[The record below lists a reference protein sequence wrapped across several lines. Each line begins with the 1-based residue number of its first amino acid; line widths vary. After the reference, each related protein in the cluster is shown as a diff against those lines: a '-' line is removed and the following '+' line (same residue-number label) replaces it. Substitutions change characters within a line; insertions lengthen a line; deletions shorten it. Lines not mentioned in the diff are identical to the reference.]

1 MDIVSLTREP
11 CDAETVWQRQYRDS
25 ITSIAALCD
34 ALELKPEQLSL
45 SHAAARQFP
54 LRVPRSYVRRMS
66 KSDPR
71 DPLLLQ
77 VLPHADED
85 TQTAGFGTDPLVE
98 LTKLKSP
105 GLLQKYHGRALLLAT
120 GCCGIHCR
128 YCFRRHFPY
137 SMQNPRRDGWRQVL
151 DEIAEDTSI
160 TEIILSGGDPLV
172 LGDRELAELVLRLES
187 IPHVRRLR
195 IHTRLPAVIPSRIN
209 EELIAWVNDT
219 ALNVVIVLH
228 INHAREISA
237 SLRDRLQMLCA
248 ANCTVLNQSVL
259 LRGINDTPDALI
271 RLSERLFQAGVL
283 PYYLHLL
290 DKVQGAAHFEVGEAE
305 ACRIMRKVAAR
316 LPGYL
321 VPRLAKEE
329 PGNAGKTLI
338 AF

>member
-1 MDIVSLTREP
+1 
-11 CDAETVWQRQYRDS
+11 
-25 ITSIAALCD
+25 
-34 ALELKPEQLSL
+34 
-45 SHAAARQFP
+45 
-54 LRVPRSYVRRMS
+54 MS

-85 TQTAGFGTDPLVE
+85 AQTAGFSADPLVE
-98 LTKLKSP
+98 LTQFKSP
-105 GLLQKYHGRALLLAT
+105 GLLQKYHGRTLLLAT

-137 SMQNPRRDGWRQVL
+137 SMQNPRQDGWRQVL
-151 DEIAEDTSI
+151 DEIAEDTDI

-172 LGDRELAELVLRLES
+172 LRDRELAELVLRLES
-187 IPHVRRLR
+187 IAHVRRLR
-195 IHTRLPAVIPSRIN
+195 VHTRLPAVIPSRIN
-209 EELIAWVNDT
+209 EELIGWVNDT
-219 ALNVVIVLH
+219 DLNVVIVLH

-237 SLRDRLQMLCA
+237 SLRDRLQTLRA
-248 ANCTVLNQSVL
+248 AKCTVLNQSVL
-259 LRGINDTPDALI
+259 LRGVNDTPDALI

-305 ACRIMRKVAAR
+305 ARRIMREVAAR

>member
-1 MDIVSLTREP
+1 
-11 CDAETVWQRQYRDS
+11 
-25 ITSIAALCD
+25 
-34 ALELKPEQLSL
+34 
-45 SHAAARQFP
+45 
-54 LRVPRSYVRRMS
+54 MS

-77 VLPHADED
+77 VLPHTDED
-85 TQTAGFGTDPLVE
+85 AQTAGFGTDPLAE

-105 GLLQKYHGRALLLAT
+105 GLLQKYHGRALLLVT

-137 SMQNPRRDGWRQVL
+137 SMQNPRRDGWQQAL
-151 DEIAEDTSI
+151 DEIAEDTNI

-172 LGDRELAELVLRLES
+172 LRDGELAELIARLES

-195 IHTRLPAVIPSRIN
+195 IHTRLLVVIPARIN
-209 EELIAWVNDT
+209 QELIAWINDT

-228 INHAREISA
+228 ANHAREINA
-237 SLRDRLQMLCA
+237 SLRDKLQTLCA
-248 ANCTVLNQSVL
+248 AKCTVLNQSVL
-259 LRGINDTPDALI
+259 LRGVNDNPEALI
-271 RLSERLFQAGVL
+271 RLSEKLFQAGVM

-290 DKVQGAAHFEVGEAE
+290 DKVQGAAHFEVGETE
-305 ACRIMRKVAAR
+305 ARRIMREVAAK

-329 PGNAGKTLI
+329 PGQAGKTLI